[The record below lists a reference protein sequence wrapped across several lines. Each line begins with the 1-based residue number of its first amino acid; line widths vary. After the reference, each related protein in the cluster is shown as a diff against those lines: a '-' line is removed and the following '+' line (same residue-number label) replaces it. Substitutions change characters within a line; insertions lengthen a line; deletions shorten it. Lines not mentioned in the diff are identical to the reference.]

1 MKTYSNIPP
10 PNITSTTRAGPNGG
24 LRIVVRDHV
33 EEPQKAKTQQQTYIK
48 ASDIMK
54 KERKKQDDRVLKRLP
69 QNERRKQQRL
79 RRQILSD
86 PLFAVV

>member
-1 MKTYSNIPP
+1 MKTYSNLSPP
-10 PNITSTTRAGPNGG
+10 KAPSTTRAGPSGG
-24 LRIVVRDHV
+24 LQIVVREHRD
-33 EEPQKAKTQQQTYIK
+33 EAQYAKTNQPTYIK
-48 ASDIMK
+48 ASNIVK

>member
-10 PNITSTTRAGPNGG
+10 PKTYTTTRAGPNGG
-24 LRIVVRDHV
+24 LRIVVRDYSP
-33 EEPQKAKTQQQTYIK
+33 ELQKEKQQQQKDIK
-48 ASDIMK
+48 ASNRMK